1 SNFKVTA
8 PSFTGNKAIAIDD
21 LSVLVPYID
30 WKPFFIAWELHGN
43 FPAILTDEKVGEV
56 ASKLYQDA
64 TALLNTIIQEKWL
77 TAKGAIGFWPAAAKE
92 DDVIL
97 NDNG

>member
-1 SNFKVTA
+1 MPIDWSNFKATT
-8 PSFTGNKAIAIDD
+8 PQFTGNKAIEIED
-21 LSVLVPYID
+21 LSILVDYID

-64 TALLNTIIQEKWL
+64 NAVLQTIIREK
-77 TAKGAIGFWPAAAKE
+77 
-92 DDVIL
+92 
-97 NDNG
+97 